1 MEIYN
6 GNTVGWFKLIYSFDY
21 YSKKLTTE
29 VGLYKIYLHGGVI
42 YED

>member
-1 MEIYN
+1 MDIF
-6 GNTVGWFKLIYSFDY
+6 VGLLF
-21 YSKKLTTE
+21 KKLTTK